1 MKVGFLLF
9 INISFQTRMT
19 KESKQYFFRIG
30 APALFDIVNQIKV
43 DINKREIS
51 PNCYLENKELYVI

>member
-1 MKVGFLLF
+1 MKIGFLLF
-9 INISFQTRMT
+9 INVSFSNLNDKRIKTI
-19 KESKQYFFRIG
+19 FFIIG
-30 APALFDIVNQIKV
+30 APTLFDIVNQIKV

>member
-1 MKVGFLLF
+1 
-9 INISFQTRMT
+9 MT
-19 KESKQYFFRIG
+19 KESKQFFFRIG